1 VAILPPGV
9 DEALQPAAAD
19 PGVRQRWLGDN
30 HHTLFFYL
38 GVLAARKD
46 LPTLLRG
53 LALARRADPGL
64 ALLIGGVGPL
74 EGELRALI
82 TALGLDGH
90 AFLAG
95 LIPPEHKAA
104 YFNSADAFVFP
115 SRLEGFGIAP
125 AEAMA
130 CGRPVLAARA
140 ASLPEVIGE
149 AGLYFEP
156 GSPQALAEGLLILA
170 HDPAL
175 RQRLGQAGR
184 ERVRTC
190 FSWPRT
196 AQQTAAA
203 YQEVIQAAQEQRTP

>member
-1 VAILPPGV
+1 
-9 DEALQPAAAD
+9 
-19 PGVRQRWLGDN
+19 
-30 HHTLFFYL
+30 
-38 GVLAARKD
+38 
-46 LPTLLRG
+46 
-53 LALARRADPGL
+53 
-64 ALLIGGVGPL
+64 
-74 EGELRALI
+74 
-82 TALGLDGH
+82 
-90 AFLAG
+90 
-95 LIPPEHKAA
+95 
-104 YFNSADAFVFP
+104 
-115 SRLEGFGIAP
+115 
-125 AEAMA
+125 
-130 CGRPVLAARA
+130 VLAARA